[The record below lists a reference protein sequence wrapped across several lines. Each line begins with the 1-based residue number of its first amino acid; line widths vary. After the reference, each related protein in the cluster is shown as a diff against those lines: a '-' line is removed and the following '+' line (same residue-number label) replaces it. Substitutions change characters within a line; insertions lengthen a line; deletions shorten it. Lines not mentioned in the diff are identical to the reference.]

1 MRQLTSAERGLGQNP
16 EPARPARR
24 RSKGAWLGR
33 GWGGASAWNGGEG
46 RGRVP
51 PAVEQVGA
59 GGRAPLAGRG
69 LRPVQFAVTEC
80 RLLAS
85 ATAERGRARGGVLS
99 PGLGFSSLIERSG
112 FWGGSRSAFDSSL
125 LHSRRR
131 VQWVRK
137 PVAPLSARPRPP
149 VALALAPA
157 MKRIFS
163 CSSSQVAVGAEIS
176 ETTGMGLGSEPCG
189 DRSPASRS
197 HIPLPLL
204 FIGLSSSSTFAMQP
218 ASPAFLKTLSP
229 GLWLPRGPFPWPSP
243 PTSDMFP
250 AAPVPS

>member
-1 MRQLTSAERGLGQNP
+1 MGQNP

-163 CSSSQVAVGAEIS
+163 CSSSQVAVGAKIS
-176 ETTGMGLGSEPCG
+176 ETTGMGLGALWRQESRVAFPYTIAFTLY
-189 DRSPASRS
+189 RSLQLFHFRNAARQSC
-197 HIPLPLL
+197 LP
-204 FIGLSSSSTFAMQP
+204 QDP
-218 ASPAFLKTLSP
+218 VPRPVASPRS
-229 GLWLPRGPFPWPSP
+229 FPLALTPN
-243 PTSDMFP
+243 F
-250 AAPVPS
+250 